1 MKKSLNIAI
10 GLENKILDK
19 ITVLKNQYPEDMH
32 WALLRA
38 SQEKLIE
45 LLDKAWLQPESFP
58 EYPEIDMVSIILPS
72 ERWQNVCTKI
82 NSYNTTGLI
91 ETMSI
96 RSLYDEMNNF
106 YEQAA
111 ANTAHPL
118 SKIFMQ
124 SIAELK
130 KLQSMKVSLLASS
143 YQNKLWEELGYSPF
157 K

>member
-19 ITVLKNQYPEDMH
+19 ITVLKNQYPEEMH
-32 WALLRA
+32 WALMRA
-38 SQEKLIE
+38 SQEKLVE
-45 LLDKAWLQPESFP
+45 LLNIAWLQPESFP
-58 EYPEIDMVSIILPS
+58 EYPEIDTVSIILPS
-72 ERWQNVCTKI
+72 ERWQNVCVKI
-82 NSYNTTGLI
+82 NAYNSTGLV

-96 RSLYDEMNNF
+96 RTLYDEMNVF
-106 YEQAA
+106 YNQAGN
-111 ANTAHPL
+111 NTAHPL

-124 SIAELK
+124 SVAELK
-130 KLQSMKVSLLASS
+130 KLQSIKTNMLASA